1 MVRLGDVMA
10 SDPLTVAPGTTV
22 AAAASTMVA
31 GRVGSLLVVEAGAVV
46 GILTERDVLR
56 AAGAS
61 GDLLRTRVRDWMTR
75 EPTTAPADQDS
86 EEAVVTML
94 DNGFRHL
101 PVTDGSGV
109 VGIVSLRDLLAA
121 RVAVTPQHTGHAP
134 PDTEDPA
141 PVASPTAVHERRDRM
156 FEATRELQRC
166 SSARIDEEESW
177 RRDLAA
183 AVAQVDD
190 VVAHHVADT
199 EDDGG
204 YFEELVRESGGRLA
218 AAVRRLRR
226 DHERST
232 VLVADLRAA
241 VDGRADPATL
251 RQAADELFAQLEA
264 HRHRGS
270 DLLWQAYGVEIG
282 GGD

>member
-1 MVRLGDVMA
+1 MARLGDVMA
-10 SDPLTVAPGTTV
+10 SDPVTVAPGTTV

-31 GRVGSLLVVEAGAVV
+31 GRVGSLLVVEEDAVV

-56 AAGAS
+56 AAGAG
-61 GDLLRTRVRDWMTR
+61 GDLLSTRVRDWMTR
-75 EPTTAPADQDS
+75 EPTTAPAEQDS
-86 EEAVVTML
+86 EDAVVTML

-121 RVAVTPQHTGHAP
+121 RVTGGSQHAGHGHPA
-134 PDTEDPA
+134 TSDPA
-141 PVASPTAVHERRDRM
+141 PEASPTAVHERRDRM

-166 SSARIDEEESW
+166 SHAATADEEAW

-183 AVAQVDD
+183 AVTQVDD

-199 EDDGG
+199 EDEGG

-232 VLVADLRAA
+232 VLVSELRAA
-241 VDGRADPATL
+241 VDGRAEPESL

-282 GGD
+282 GEH